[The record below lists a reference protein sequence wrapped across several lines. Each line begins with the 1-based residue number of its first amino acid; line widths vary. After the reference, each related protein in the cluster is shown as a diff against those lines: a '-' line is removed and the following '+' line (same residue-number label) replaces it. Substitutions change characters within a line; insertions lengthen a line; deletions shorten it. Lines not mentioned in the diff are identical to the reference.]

1 MTLAFRIRHSNSGGE
16 MFGTVLSTDGPL
28 VTLACWFRQ
37 DPRRKVTMTFE
48 RASGWQLLDARWGG
62 GRGGWRL
69 DMQASV
75 AVSDEPAAEEVD
87 EDAVPAREAMN

>member
-1 MTLAFRIRHSNSGGE
+1 
-16 MFGTVLSTDGPL
+16 
-28 VTLACWFRQ
+28 
-37 DPRRKVTMTFE
+37 
-48 RASGWQLLDARWGG
+48 LLDARWGG